1 MSGAL
6 VHVKA
11 LNSALLFLCRHS
23 PPGLQRISAAVI
35 LACFFPLP
43 LSAQVPAF
51 PGALGFGANATGG
64 RGGSVCHVTTL
75 ADSGAGSFRTAV
87 SSPNR
92 IVVFDVGGYINL
104 LSAVSVRENI
114 TIAGQTAP
122 GGGIGF
128 KGGEISFASR
138 NNIICRFIRIR
149 PGSDTA
155 SNTDDALS
163 LYRTRN
169 VILDHVSM
177 EFAPWNNVG
186 AVSDDWQN
194 WPVTDVTFQH
204 CINANPTY
212 QQFGA
217 HTESVSSTMAW
228 YACVFANSHNRNPL
242 SKINDVFV
250 NNVLYN
256 CSAGY
261 TTHTSTSFDHDIV
274 NNYFIAGP
282 ASDSNLPWYQVDSN
296 QSIYCAGDY
305 YDSDKNGVLGGGLTT
320 PYWYQGVGT
329 VLDSPWSA
337 LTPTVP
343 TYTAATAYRVAI
355 SQAGTLPRDSMDD
368 LVMNQVKTLGNAPAG
383 TGAGTAG
390 PDGGLYTSQT
400 QTGLGNNGYGT
411 INGGVAPL
419 DTDGDGLPDYWE
431 KSIAGLNVSIS
442 DAMTIG
448 ADGYANIERYI
459 NWLADP
465 HALTVTNTAVDVDLW
480 LYTSGFTNAN
490 PVYSVTALSNGV
502 VTLSGGH
509 LARFTPAAGFAGLGA
524 FRFSVSASD
533 GTRYTNVVS
542 VLASPMVPPS
552 NLIWQGDGT
561 ANLWANGSGLN
572 WLRNGRLV
580 AFNSGDSVTLD
591 DTGSNTP
598 AINLSGPLVAGTV
611 YVLASQ
617 DYTFAGGGFLSGAT
631 LLFKTGNGTLF
642 LNTPNTATGGA
653 VINDGIV
660 QIGDGASANG
670 NLGGSITNNDTLI
683 FANPAAL
690 TSSAAISGTGTLTKN
705 GAGALTLTGNQS
717 FTNLTTINAGTL
729 EFSGS
734 PPQGDITN
742 RGVLEFKPAGLT
754 VCPGAISGPGSV
766 VNNGSGTVYLAGANS
781 FTGGLTNTTGNLVLS
796 NNSAA
801 GTGPVIYTA
810 GSVMVGGGCVIT
822 NDFSIPGGGTSDL
835 SMQGTNGTGIWAGNV
850 VNLGSGA
857 SWRPGADTGGA
868 LVFTG
873 TAIQGAR
880 NFIVPRGSVQ
890 FSSNAV
896 VSATGTATA
905 FGRDGTGGNRS
916 ASVTLRDNAVIT
928 LGVCNL
934 GGNLAGGNVTL
945 TIQNNAVLNC
955 GANGFDLQNVNR
967 ATAQTFIR
975 LNGGTMTVGGFTKSK
990 SAQTNVI
997 QFNGGVLK
1005 AGANNAA
1012 FLPAFTVSSNWVQ
1025 SGGARIDDGG
1035 FAITIATPLI
1045 HDPSISAGIDGLTK
1059 LGMGTLTLAGVNTY
1073 TGPTT
1078 ISAGTLAL
1086 SAAAAINSSSGIC
1099 LADAGSFDSSAV
1111 GTYTLGSG
1119 KKLWGNGA
1127 VNGSFTLG
1135 NGAVLEPGLSG
1146 IGRLTFSNVV
1156 TFAANSTNSFQLTKS
1171 PLTNDVVLVRGN
1183 LTYGG
1188 TLVVTHLSGTPGPG
1202 DSFKLFDAATYAGSF
1217 SALVLP
1223 ELNAGQAWDTSGLS
1237 KNGTLA
1243 VISLAPPVISSL
1255 APLPDGSI
1263 RLVFSGQTGQSYELR
1278 ATTNVLLAPL
1288 TSWSL
1293 LSSGIFGAS
1302 PITFDDVQ
1310 ATNSPSWFYR
1320 LRLP

>member
-1 MSGAL
+1 M
-6 VHVKA
+6 
-11 LNSALLFLCRHS
+11 
-23 PPGLQRISAAVI
+23 
-35 LACFFPLP
+35 LACFLALP
-43 LSAQVPAF
+43 LRAQVPAF

-64 RGGSVCHVTTL
+64 RAGSVYHVTTL
-75 ADSGAGSFRTAV
+75 ADSGSGSFRTAV
-87 SSPNR
+87 GSPNR
-92 IVVFDVGGYINL
+92 IVVFDVGGYVNL

-163 LYRTRN
+163 LYRARN
-169 VILDHVSM
+169 VILDHVSL

-194 WPVTDVTFQH
+194 WPVTEVTFQH
-204 CINANPTY
+204 CLNANPTY

-228 YACVFANSHNRNPL
+228 FGCIFANSHNRNPL

-282 ASDSNLPWYQVDSN
+282 ASGSNLPWYQIDSN
-296 QSIYCAGDY
+296 QSIYCAGNY
-305 YDSDKNGVLGGGLTT
+305 YDSDENGVLGGSLTT
-320 PYWYQGVGT
+320 PYWYQGGGT
-329 VLDSPWSA
+329 VLGAPWSA
-337 LTPTVP
+337 LTPAMP
-343 TYTAATAYRVAI
+343 TYPAAAAYRIAV
-355 SQAGTLPRDSMDD
+355 SQAGALPRDAMDD
-368 LVMNQVKTLGNAPAG
+368 LVLSQVKTLGNAPAG

-419 DTDGDGLPDYWE
+419 DTDGDGMPDYWE
-431 KSIAGLNVSIS
+431 KAIAGLNVSVN

-448 ADGYANIERYI
+448 AGGYANIERYL
-459 NWLADP
+459 NWLAVP
-465 HALTVTNTAVDVDLW
+465 HALTVTNTAVEVDLW
-480 LYTSGFTNAN
+480 LYTTGFTNAS

-502 VTLSGGH
+502 VALSGGH
-509 LARFTPAAGFAGLGA
+509 IARFTPSAGFAGLGA
-524 FRFSVSASD
+524 FQFSVSASD
-533 GTRYTNVVS
+533 GTGYTNAVS
-542 VLASPMVPPS
+542 VLASPMTPPS
-552 NLIWQGDGT
+552 NLIWQGDGA
-561 ANLWANGSGLN
+561 ANLWANGSGVN
-572 WLRNGRLV
+572 WLKNGSLS
-580 AFNSGDSVTLD
+580 AFNSGDNVTFD
-591 DTGSNTP
+591 DTGSNSP
-598 AINLSGPLVAGTV
+598 AISLSGPLAAGTV

-617 DYTFAGGGFLSGAT
+617 DYTFGGGGYLSGGT
-631 LLFKTGNGTLF
+631 VIFKTGNGTLF
-642 LNTPNTATGGA
+642 VNTTNTATGGA
-653 VINDGIV
+653 IINDGIL
-660 QIGDGASANG
+660 QFGDGVASNG
-670 NLGGSITNNDTLI
+670 NLGGGITNNDTLV
-683 FANPAAL
+683 FANPFAL
-690 TSSAAISGTGTLTKN
+690 ASSAAISGSGTLTKN
-705 GAGALTLTGNQS
+705 GAGTLMLSGNQS
-717 FTNLTTINAGTL
+717 FTNRTTINAGAL

-734 PPQGDITN
+734 PPPGDITN
-742 RGVLEFKPAGLT
+742 RGVLTFKAAGGL
-754 VCPGAISGPGSV
+754 VCPGVISGPGSV
-766 VNNGSGTVYLAGANS
+766 TVNNSSATVYLTGANA
-781 FTGGLTNTTGNLVLS
+781 FTGGITNTTGNLVLS

-822 NDFSIPGGGTSDL
+822 NDFSLPGSSTSDL

-873 TAIQGAR
+873 TANQGAR

-890 FSSNAV
+890 FASNAV

-905 FGRDGTGGNRS
+905 FGRDGSGGNRS
-916 ASVTLRDNAVIT
+916 ASVTLKDNAVIT

-934 GGNLAGGNVTL
+934 GGNLAGGSVTL
-945 TIQNNAVLNC
+945 TLQNSAVLNC
-955 GANGFDLQNVNR
+955 GANSFDLQNVNR

-975 LNGGTMTVGGFTKSK
+975 LNGGTMTVGGFTKTK

-997 QFNGGVLK
+997 QFNGGGLK

-1012 FLPAFTVSSNWVQ
+1012 FLPAFGVSSNWVQ
-1025 SGGARIDDGG
+1025 AGGAKIDDGG
-1035 FAITIATPLI
+1035 FAITVAASLL
-1045 HDPSISAGIDGLTK
+1045 HDPSVSAGVDGLTK
-1059 LGMGTLTLAGVNTY
+1059 LGTGTLTLAGSSTY
-1073 TGPTT
+1073 SGPTT

-1086 SAAAAINSSSGIC
+1086 SGSGTISSSGIC
-1099 LADAGSFDSSAV
+1099 LDAAGTFDGSAV
-1111 GTYTLGSG
+1111 GTYTLGRG

-1127 VNGSFTLG
+1127 VNGAFTLG
-1135 NGAVLEPGLSG
+1135 SGALLEPGLSG
-1146 IGRLTFSNVV
+1146 IGRLTFSNAL
-1156 TFAANSTNSFQLTKS
+1156 TFAATSTNSFQLSKS
-1171 PLTNDVVLVRGN
+1171 PLTNDAVLVRGS
-1183 LTYGG
+1183 LTFGG
-1188 TLVVTHLSGTPGPG
+1188 TLVVTHVSGTPLEAG
-1202 DSFKLFDAATYAGSF
+1202 DTFKLFDAPAYAGGF
-1217 SALVLP
+1217 SALILPVLEP
-1223 ELNAGQAWDTSGLS
+1223 DRAWDTSGLTN
-1237 KNGTLA
+1237 NGTLA

-1255 APLPDGSI
+1255 TPLADGNF
-1263 RLVFSGQTGQSYELR
+1263 RLLFSGASGQNYELCG
-1278 ATTNVLLAPL
+1278 TTNVALTPL

-1293 LSSGIFGAS
+1293 LSSGIFGFGS
-1302 PITFDDVQ
+1302 VVFDDLQ
-1310 ATNSPSWFYR
+1310 ATNYPWRCYR
-1320 LRLP
+1320 LRVP